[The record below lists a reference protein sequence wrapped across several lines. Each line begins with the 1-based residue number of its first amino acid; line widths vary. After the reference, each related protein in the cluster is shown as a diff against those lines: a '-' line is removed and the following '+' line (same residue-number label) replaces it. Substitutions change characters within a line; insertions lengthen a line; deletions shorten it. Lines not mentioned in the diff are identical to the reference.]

1 MNSLKKRNLFA
12 VALCAAGLL
21 QLGGCANWF
30 MPAQAPLL
38 RLSPA
43 DLGQDM
49 SVFQRVVIEKQG
61 QSKSFDAAL
70 EVDATSMRLAVF
82 QFGQTMAKI
91 NWDGQQLTQELT
103 PGWPKV
109 IATENILSDLQY
121 VWWPAHH
128 IQAALPTGWSLEDAM
143 NQRVLRHGSHVV
155 LEAKVIQP
163 NQIELNN
170 HASGY
175 LVHIETEAQ
184 GPQPSFS
191 LSP

>member
-1 MNSLKKRNLFA
+1 MNSFTKPSLF
-12 VALCAAGLL
+12 VGALCFAGLL
-21 QLGGCANWF
+21 QLGGCATWF
-30 MPAQAPLL
+30 RPAQAPLL

-70 EVDATSMRLAVF
+70 EVDSTSMRLAVF
-82 QFGQTMAKI
+82 QLGHTMARI
-91 NWDGQQLTQELT
+91 TWDGQQITQELT

-121 VWWPAHH
+121 VWWPAQA
-128 IQAALPTGWSLEDAM
+128 IQAALSTGWSLEDAM
-143 NQRVLRHGSHVV
+143 NHRVLRHGSHVV
-155 LEAKVIQP
+155 LEAKVMPP
-163 NQIELNN
+163 NKIELNN

>member
-1 MNSLKKRNLFA
+1 MNHLKKAGLFA

-21 QLGGCANWF
+21 QLGGCTTWF

-49 SVFQRVVIEKQG
+49 SVFQRVVIERQG
-61 QSKSFDAAL
+61 QSQSFDAAL

-82 QFGQTMAKI
+82 QFGQTMARI
-91 NWDGQQLTQELT
+91 TWNGQQLNQALT

-109 IATENILSDLQY
+109 IAAESILSDLQY

-128 IQAALPTGWSLEDAM
+128 IQAALPTGWSLEDAI
-143 NQRVLRHGSHVV
+143 NQRVLRHGNHVV
-155 LEAKVIQP
+155 FEAQLIPP
-163 NQIELNN
+163 NKIELNN

-175 LVHIETEAQ
+175 LVHIETETR

-191 LSP
+191 LPP